1 MRGIPSFWLSRPASP
16 EEAGFAVVGGGI
28 VGLSTAYWLAKAGH
42 RPLLLE
48 AGAVASRASGRN
60 AGFLITG
67 TAESYV
73 AAARLLGEPAA
84 RWWWERSR
92 ENRELL
98 RAEIL
103 DPGRID
109 CEFLP
114 EGSWVASLAGTG
126 QAEELRESC
135 EILRGLGIDLEW
147 KDAAEVRR
155 ASGSDLFGAGIYQP
169 RDGGLDPVRLCRGLA
184 RAIVEMGGEV
194 RTGVRIRALEPAGDR
209 IRLLSDAGTIL
220 ADRAVLATNAYLP
233 ELVPSLAVDIR
244 PVRAQMLATAPSPRT
259 LRGAWYVN
267 DGYEYF
273 RQLPDG
279 TFLLG
284 GCRWT
289 CRDTEVGLLE
299 TPTGK
304 VQGALEEFLRRA
316 FPGFADRPVV
326 QRWAG
331 TMAFTPDGL
340 PRLGEV
346 PGLPGA
352 IYAAGC
358 NGHGMS
364 TGFVTGRDAAQQVAF
379 PPQL

>member
-1 MRGIPSFWLSRPASP
+1 MRGIPSFWLSRPSSP
-16 EEAGFAVVGGGI
+16 EEAGFVVVGGGI
-28 VGLSTAYWLAKAGH
+28 VGLSTAYWLAKAGR

-60 AGFLITG
+60 AGILITG

-103 DPGRID
+103 DPGRVD

-114 EGSWVASLAGTG
+114 EGSWVAALAGTG
-126 QAEELRESC
+126 QEEELRESC
-135 EILRGLGIDLEW
+135 ETLRALGIELEW
-147 KDAAEVRR
+147 KDSAEIRR
-155 ASGSDLFGAGIYQP
+155 ASGSDVLGGGMYQP

-184 RAIVEMGGEV
+184 RAIVELGGEV
-194 RTGVRIRALEPAGDR
+194 RAGVRIRAVEPAGDGR
-209 IRLLSDAGTIL
+209 VRLLSDAGTVL
-220 ADRAVLATNAYLP
+220 AERAVLATNAYLP
-233 ELVPSLAVDIR
+233 EIVPALGAEVR
-244 PVRAQMLATAPSPRT
+244 PVRAQMLATAPGPRP
-259 LRGAWYVN
+259 LRGVWYVN

-299 TPTGK
+299 TPTGA

-316 FPGFADRPVV
+316 FPNFSDRPVV

-340 PRLGEV
+340 PRLGDI

-352 IYAAGC
+352 VYAAGC

-364 TGFVTGRDAAQQVAF
+364 TGFVTGRDAARRVVEGT
-379 PPQL
+379 